1 MDGLARVNTGGCD
14 GQLDVC
20 GYDDCCGDGRHT
32 LDALHLEPPDGS
44 SETGFSLQERAIR
57 EGDINGKIFE
67 EGEQGP
73 CGKRLQVE

>member
-1 MDGLARVNTGGCD
+1 
-14 GQLDVC
+14 
-20 GYDDCCGDGRHT
+20 
-32 LDALHLEPPDGS
+32 LHLEPPDGS

-73 CGKRLQVE
+73 CGKRLLVE